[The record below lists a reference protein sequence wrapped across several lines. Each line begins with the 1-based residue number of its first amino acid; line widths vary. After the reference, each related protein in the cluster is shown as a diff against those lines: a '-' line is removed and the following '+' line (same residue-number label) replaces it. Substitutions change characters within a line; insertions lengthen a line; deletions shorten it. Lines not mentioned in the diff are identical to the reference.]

1 MTALSREQYDFL
13 LAPIDKNRVQQHRGN
28 SHLEAWDVRRHL
40 IRAFGFDGFDIE
52 TKALNLV
59 REIETKNGDR
69 SRWTVVYTA
78 EIRLSIKVAGKVIA
92 VFEDGAAGD
101 SINQPGLGDAHDQ
114 ALKTALS
121 QGLKRCVVNLGDQFG
136 MSLYNDGS
144 LAPVVR
150 RSLVWPGAD
159 APQQMPSDDAPVRPE
174 PGTVREEPVDEQPT
188 QEPQATE
195 PAAPPV
201 PKATEVRDW
210 ALKPGRN
217 APELA
222 RSSKRLVDEHPT
234 VWAEIVTNEHGD
246 DEALGALLDRRALEA
261 GGPPGSPV
269 STEQH
274 RHMHALWREVGYA
287 GDHNRDNRLNVTSHV
302 IGRQITTSKDLTSA
316 EADQVIEALKAR
328 REQMR
333 RQPVGAAR

>member
-13 LAPIDKNRVQQHRGN
+13 LAPIANSRVQNLRGN

-52 TKALNLV
+52 TKALTLV

-69 SRWTVVYTA
+69 SRWTVVYRA

-101 SINQPGLGDAHDQ
+101 AINQPNLGDAHDQ
-114 ALKTALS
+114 AMKTALS
-121 QGLKRCVVNLGDQFG
+121 QGLKRCAVNLGDQFG

-144 LAPVVR
+144 RDPVVR
-150 RSLVWPGAD
+150 RSLVWPGSD
-159 APQQMPSDDAPVRPE
+159 GPQEMPADDAPVRPE
-174 PGTVREEPVDEQPT
+174 PGTARDEPVEQPEEPAPDPG
-188 QEPQATE
+188 P
-195 PAAPPV
+195 PA

-210 ALKPGRN
+210 ALKPGRT
-217 APELA
+217 APELGRSA
-222 RSSKRLVDEHPT
+222 RRLVDEHPA
-234 VWAEIVTNEHGD
+234 VAAELVVNEHGD
-246 DEALGALLDRRALEA
+246 DEPLSALLERRALEA
-261 GGPPGSPV
+261 GGPPGTPV

-274 RHMHALWREVGYA
+274 KHMHALWREVGYA
-287 GDHNRDNRLNVTSHV
+287 GDENRDNRLMV
-302 IGRQITTSKDLTSA
+302 ISRVVGRPFTTSKDLTSA
-316 EADQVIEALKAR
+316 EADQVIQALRDR

-333 RQPVGAAR
+333 RQQPVGANA